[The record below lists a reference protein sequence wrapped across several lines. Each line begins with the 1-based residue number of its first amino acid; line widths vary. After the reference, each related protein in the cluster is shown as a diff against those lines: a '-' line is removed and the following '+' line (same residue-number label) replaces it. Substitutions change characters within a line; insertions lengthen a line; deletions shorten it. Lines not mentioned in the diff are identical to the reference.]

1 MKSGFVSKIR
11 RPGWSTVS
19 LLATLLLFPVSTP
32 AQQAQ
37 PSASSPQPQHSSHEV
52 QGSAAQGEDLFT
64 GRVAFH
70 NGGPACITCHSV
82 SGIPHGGTTGP
93 DLTQVYTKYG
103 AAGTAAAIRTLP
115 FPMMVPIYHDHL
127 LDTQEQADMVA
138 FFRQASDMVAA
149 PSSHALQGSFARG
162 EDLFTGRTRF
172 RNGGPACIACHSVEG
187 LPFPNG
193 GTLGPDL
200 TQTFTKLGPTGTAA
214 AMQTLYFPAMIP
226 IYRDR
231 QLAPQEQAD
240 LEAFFSRTA
249 TLTVAPS
256 SQITWALIL
265 AALVLG
271 IIFVAITAIV
281 WRNRVLSVRR
291 ALVARARKQG
301 VRA

>member
-1 MKSGFVSKIR
+1 MSDFAFKIR
-11 RPGWSTVS
+11 RPHWNTVS
-19 LLATLLLFPVSTP
+19 LLAMLLLIPVWTS
-32 AQQAQ
+32 AQQVQ
-37 PSASSPQPQHSSHEV
+37 PPASSPQPQPTLHEV

-64 GRVAFH
+64 GRTAFR

-82 SGIPHGGTTGP
+82 SGIPNGGTTGP
-93 DLTQVYTKYG
+93 NLTQTYTKYG
-103 AAGTAAAIRTLP
+103 DAGTAAVIRTLP
-115 FPMMVPIYHDHL
+115 FPMMVPIYHNHL
-127 LDTQEQADMVA
+127 LDRQEQADMVA
-138 FFRQASDMVAA
+138 FFRQAADMVAA

-172 RNGGPACIACHSVEG
+172 RNGGPACVACHSVEG

-200 TQTFTKLGPTGTAA
+200 TQTYTKLGPAGTAA

-256 SQITWALIL
+256 SQITWALIV
-265 AALVLG
+265 AAIVLG
-271 IIFVAITAIV
+271 FIFVMITAIV
-281 WRNRVLSVRR
+281 WRNRVLTVRR

>member
-1 MKSGFVSKIR
+1 MKSGFVPNIR
-11 RPGWSTVS
+11 RSTWSTIS
-19 LLATLLLFPVSTP
+19 LLAALLLFPVWTP
-32 AQQAQ
+32 AQQVQ
-37 PSASSPQPQHSSHEV
+37 PPAPSPQPQPTSNQV
-52 QGSAAQGEDLFT
+52 QGSPAHGEDLFT

-82 SGIPHGGTTGP
+82 SGIPNGGTTGP
-93 DLTQVYTKYG
+93 DLTQTYTKFG
-103 AAGTAAAIRTLP
+103 AAGTSAAIRTLP
-115 FPMMVPIYHDHL
+115 FPMMVPIYHNHL
-127 LDTQEQADMVA
+127 LDSREQADMVA
-138 FFRQASDMVAA
+138 FFHQAADMVAV

-162 EDLFTGRTRF
+162 EDLFTGRISF

-200 TQTFTKLGPTGTAA
+200 TQTFTKLGPDGTAA

-240 LEAFFSRTA
+240 LEAFFSRTS

-256 SQITWALIL
+256 PRITGALIV
-265 AALVLG
+265 AAFVLG
-271 IIFVAITAIV
+271 FIFVVITAIV